1 MCQDG
6 KGREVTGTQGPRTTP
21 RQLQSGPPP
30 CGPPTARPTPHQVQG
45 GAAAQVLHDD
55 PQLRALVPEKRAS
68 ARGSQQA
75 WDPDTRPHRGDSART
90 PTGDGLWQPS
100 LAPLPPRPRC
110 RRSADRP
117 SARSAAEPPPSKP
130 SWEGLQAPAAGVPEL
145 SQQMH
150 PCPGSGRSQ
159 ATPEPADPRHCS
171 RPALPRAPPQD
182 EARPLS
188 ACTLGPGGCRFL
200 GALSTVRLG
209 PCSPVGTPALQT
221 RPTWEQTQPRPPKQ
235 TRGLPGPSPCWPQG
249 TWTAP
254 RRGGHRR
261 GWRRASPQPAGTFR

>member
-1 MCQDG
+1 MPRRQ
-6 KGREVTGTQGPRTTP
+6 REGGHGNPGPKDNPQTT
-21 RQLQSGPPP
+21 SVWPPP
-30 CGPPTARPTPHQVQG
+30 CGPPTAWPTPHQVQG

-68 ARGSQQA
+68 ARGSRQA

-90 PTGDGLWQPS
+90 PTGDGLQQPS

-159 ATPEPADPRHCS
+159 ATPEPADPRDSAH
-171 RPALPRAPPQD
+171 ALPSQGL
-182 EARPLS
+182 PL
-188 ACTLGPGGCRFL
+188 R
-200 GALSTVRLG
+200 
-209 PCSPVGTPALQT
+209 T
-221 RPTWEQTQPRPPKQ
+221 R
-235 TRGLPGPSPCWPQG
+235 PGPSLHARLALG
-249 TWTAP
+249 AV
-254 RRGGHRR
+254 
-261 GWRRASPQPAGTFR
+261 ASWGPSPL